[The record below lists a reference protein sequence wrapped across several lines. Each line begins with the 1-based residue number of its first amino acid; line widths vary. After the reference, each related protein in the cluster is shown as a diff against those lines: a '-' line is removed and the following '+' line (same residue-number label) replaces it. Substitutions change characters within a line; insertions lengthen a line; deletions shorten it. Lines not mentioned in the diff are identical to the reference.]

1 MIDSYRKLSIAKY
14 DEIKKI
20 MEKDIDDIDKQ
31 VELIACIADM
41 DIDKVYNL
49 PLTKYEELAEKVS
62 FLLELPK
69 PKNNLPNK
77 LIIGD
82 CKYRIMKNVE
92 KMTTGQ
98 YIDLQTYMKN
108 DMGIAY
114 ILTTIIIP
122 EDCEYNDGN
131 YNIDD
136 LQKDIYNN
144 FNIEDA
150 ISIAFFL
157 HRQLQSTIEG
167 TLRFLDWKMKKME
180 KKMPQEQKT
189 KMKEVREM
197 LKGLKANG
205 LGNIW

>member
-20 MEKDIDDIDKQ
+20 MKKDIDDIDKQ
-31 VELIACIADM
+31 VELIACFADM
-41 DIDKVYNL
+41 DINNVYNL
-49 PLTKYEELAEKVS
+49 PLTKYEELVEKAS
-62 FLLELPK
+62 FLYEMPK

-82 CKYRIMKNVE
+82 FKYRIMKNVE

-98 YIDLQTYMKN
+98 YVDLQTYLKN
-108 DMGIAY
+108 DMGVAY
-114 ILTTIIIP
+114 ILSTIIIP
-122 EDCEYNDGN
+122 EGCEYGDGD

-144 FNIEDA
+144 LNIEDA
-150 ISIAFFL
+150 LSIAFFL
-157 HRQLQSTIEG
+157 HRKLQITIEG

-180 KKMPQEQKT
+180 KKMPQEQKA
-189 KMKEVREM
+189 KMKQAREM
-197 LKGLKANG
+197 LKGLAING
-205 LGNIW
+205 HGNIW

>member
-20 MEKDIDDIDKQ
+20 MKKDIDDIDKQ
-31 VELIACIADM
+31 VELIACLADM
-41 DIDKVYNL
+41 DINNVYNL
-49 PLTKYEELAEKVS
+49 PLTKYEELVEKAS
-62 FLLELPK
+62 FLYEMPK

-82 CKYRIMKNVE
+82 FKYRIMKNVE

-98 YIDLQTYMKN
+98 YIDLQTYLKN
-108 DMGIAY
+108 DMGVAY

-122 EDCEYNDGN
+122 EGCEYDDGD

-144 FNIEDA
+144 LNIEDA
-150 ISIAFFL
+150 LSIAFFL
-157 HRQLQSTIEG
+157 HRKLQITIEG

-180 KKMPQEQKT
+180 KKMPQEQKA
-189 KMKEVREM
+189 KMKQAREM
-197 LKGLKANG
+197 LKGLAING
-205 LGNIW
+205 HGNIW

>member
-31 VELIACIADM
+31 VELIACLADM

-49 PLTKYEELAEKVS
+49 PLTKYEDMVEKTS
-62 FLLELPK
+62 FLYEMPK

-82 CKYRIMKNVE
+82 WKYRIMKNVE

-98 YIDLQTYMKN
+98 YIDLQTYLKN
-108 DMGIAY
+108 DMGVAY

-122 EDCEYNDGN
+122 EGCEYNDGD

-144 FNIEDA
+144 LNIEDA
-150 ISIAFFL
+150 LSIAFFL
-157 HRQLQSTIEG
+157 HRKLQITIEG

-180 KKMPQEQKT
+180 KKMPQEQKA
-189 KMKEVREM
+189 KMKQAREM
-197 LKGLKANG
+197 LKGLAING
-205 LGNIW
+205 HGNIW

>member
-14 DEIKKI
+14 DEIRKI

-31 VELIACIADM
+31 VELIACLADM

-49 PLTKYEELAEKVS
+49 PLTKYEELVEKTS
-62 FLLELPK
+62 FLYEMPK

-82 CKYRIMKNVE
+82 WKYRIMKNVE

-98 YIDLQTYMKN
+98 YIDLQTYLKN
-108 DMGIAY
+108 DMGVAY

-122 EDCEYNDGN
+122 EGCEYNDGD

-144 FNIEDA
+144 LNIEYA
-150 ISIAFFL
+150 LSIAFFL
-157 HRQLQSTIEG
+157 HRKLQITIEG

-180 KKMPQEQKT
+180 KKMPQEQKA
-189 KMKEVREM
+189 KMIQAREM
-197 LKGLKANG
+197 LKGLAING
-205 LGNIW
+205 HGNIW

>member
-31 VELIACIADM
+31 VELIACLADM
-41 DIDKVYNL
+41 DIDKIYNL
-49 PLTKYEELAEKVS
+49 PLTKYEELVEKTS

-77 LIIGD
+77 LAIGD

-98 YIDLQTYMKN
+98 YIDLQTYLKN
-108 DMGIAY
+108 DMGVAY

-122 EDCEYNDGN
+122 EGCEYNDGD

-144 FNIEDA
+144 LNIEDA
-150 ISIAFFL
+150 ISISFFL
-157 HRQLQSTIEG
+157 HRKLQITIKG
-167 TLRFLDWKMKKME
+167 TLHFLDWKLKKME

-189 KMKEVREM
+189 KMKEAREM
-197 LKGLKANG
+197 LKGLETSG

>member
-49 PLTKYEELAEKVS
+49 PLTKYEELVEKVS

-82 CKYRIMKNVE
+82 RNYRIMKNVE

-122 EDCEYNDGN
+122 EDCEYNDGD

-144 FNIEDA
+144 LNIEDA

-157 HRQLQSTIEG
+157 HRKLQNTIEG
-167 TLRFLDWKMKKME
+167 TLRFLDWKLKKME

>member
-31 VELIACIADM
+31 VELIACLADI
-41 DIDKVYNL
+41 DIDKVYNF
-49 PLTKYEELAEKVS
+49 PLTKYEELVEKAS

-69 PKNNLPNK
+69 PKNNFPNK

-82 CKYRIMKNVE
+82 RKYSIMKNVE
-92 KMTTGQ
+92 KMTAGQ

-108 DMGIAY
+108 DMGISY
-114 ILTTIIIP
+114 ILTTIIMP
-122 EDCEYNDGN
+122 EGCEYNDGK

-157 HRQLQSTIEG
+157 HRQLQIIIEG
-167 TLRFLDWKMKKME
+167 TLHFLDWKLKKME

-197 LKGLKANG
+197 LKGLETSG